1 MKSMNM
7 RDWILSLPGS
17 PLPTQA
23 AEASDIDRGTISRQ
37 LKRNHISAENVIK
50 LCKAFGKS
58 PIDGLIETGYL
69 SPTDAQEISISSALR
84 DATNRQLAAEVTRR
98 MDISLEASEKLS
110 KE

>member
-7 RDWILSLPGS
+7 RDWILSLPSS

-23 AEASDIDRGTISRQ
+23 ATAAGIDISTISRQ

-69 SPTDAQEISISSALR
+69 SPTAQEISISSALR

-98 MDISLEASEKLS
+98 MDIGLNASEKLS
-110 KE
+110 EE

>member
-23 AEASDIDRGTISRQ
+23 ATAAGIDISTISRQ

-50 LCKAFGKS
+50 LCKAFDKS

-98 MDISLEASEKLS
+98 MDIGLDASEKLS
-110 KE
+110 EE

>member
-7 RDWILSLPGS
+7 RDWILSLPSS

-23 AEASDIDRGTISRQ
+23 ATAAGIDISTISRQ

-98 MDISLEASEKLS
+98 MDIGLEASEKLS
-110 KE
+110 EE

>member
-23 AEASDIDRGTISRQ
+23 AEASDIDRGTTSRQ
-37 LKRNHISAENVIK
+37 LKRNHISEENVINLSK
-50 LCKAFGKS
+50 TFGNS
-58 PIDGLIETGYL
+58 PIDGLIETGCL

-98 MDISLEASEKLS
+98 MDIGLEASEKLS
-110 KE
+110 EE

>member
-50 LCKAFGKS
+50 LCKTFGKS
-58 PIDGLIETGYL
+58 PSDGLIETGYL

-98 MDISLEASEKLS
+98 MDIGLEASEKLS
-110 KE
+110 EE

>member
-1 MKSMNM
+1 MNM

-50 LCKAFGKS
+50 LCKTFGKS

-69 SPTDAQEISISSALR
+69 SPTDAQDISISSALR
-84 DATNRQLAAEVTRR
+84 DATNRQLAAEVTRAPKIGR
-98 MDISLEASEKLS
+98 ASCRERV
-110 KE
+110 